1 MIFTAEEITLLRSFD
16 TSNRKAALQALMN
29 DMNEM
34 VRTKDNELL
43 LLCVTILKKLGKTT
57 DDEFEKVDFTVYDDE
72 LKEQEPDH
80 EKQK

>member
-43 LLCVTILKKLGKTT
+43 PLCVTILKKLEKTT